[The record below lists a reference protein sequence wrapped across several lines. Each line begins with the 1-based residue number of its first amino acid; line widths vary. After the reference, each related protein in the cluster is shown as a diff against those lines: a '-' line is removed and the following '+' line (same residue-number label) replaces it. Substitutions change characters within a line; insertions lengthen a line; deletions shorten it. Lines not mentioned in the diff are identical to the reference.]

1 MYLPPHFQITDEKEI
16 FTFIEANAFGQ
27 LISSV
32 DGRHFATHVPF
43 LVSPDKSCLLTHLAR
58 MNPQHLSIS
67 GQEVLIILA
76 GPHDYI
82 SPSWYTGA
90 GVPTWNYQAV
100 HLYGQCR
107 QIDDP
112 PALRGIVDGLAAK
125 YEAGFDHPWQPRYST
140 TMLDAIVG
148 LEISITDVQCKYKL
162 SQNRSSQDQ
171 DNVILQLRDAGS
183 DALAD
188 AMAAQ
193 PRP

>member
-1 MYLPPHFQITDEKEI
+1 MYLPPHFQVTDEKEI

-27 LISSV
+27 LISTV

-58 MNPQHLSIS
+58 LNPQHLKIS

-90 GVPTWNYQAV
+90 GVPTWNYQTV

-107 QIDDP
+107 RIDDP

-125 YEAGFDHPWQPRYST
+125 YEAGFDHHWQPRYST
-140 TMLDAIVG
+140 RMLDAIVG

-171 DNVILQLRDAGS
+171 DNVIRQLRDAGS

>member
-1 MYLPPHFQITDEKEI
+1 MYLPPHFQVTDEKEI

-27 LISSV
+27 LISTV

-58 MNPQHLSIS
+58 LNPQHLKIS

-90 GVPTWNYQAV
+90 GVPTWNYQTV

-107 QIDDP
+107 RIDDP

-140 TMLDAIVG
+140 RMLDAIVG

-171 DNVILQLRDAGS
+171 DNVIRQLRDAGS

>member
-1 MYLPPHFQITDEKEI
+1 MYLPPHFQVTDEKEI

-27 LISSV
+27 LISTV

-58 MNPQHLSIS
+58 LNPQHLKIS

-90 GVPTWNYQAV
+90 GVPTWNYQTV

-107 QIDDP
+107 RIDDP

-125 YEAGFDHPWQPRYST
+125 YEAGFDHPWQPSYST
-140 TMLDAIVG
+140 RMLDAIVG

-171 DNVILQLRDAGS
+171 DNVIRELRDAGS